1 MGKMPI
7 QDELEKLKLNDKILE
22 AIIDA
27 SFDELFVTNGDGKT
41 LRVSKGA
48 YLRLYGVNPQDLV
61 GKNVQEMETEGSFN
75 PSVFP
80 RILQEKRAI
89 TFVQQTSEG
98 REMLVT
104 STPVF
109 GEDGEIEMVVSN
121 SRDITELIDLQVRIE
136 KAESLN
142 KQYEEEIIS
151 LRNVLLNLNGHIIV
165 ASPQMKGIMQMVSK
179 ISQTDTTVLILG
191 PSGVGKDV
199 VAKTLHRLSYR
210 ADKPFI
216 KINCAA
222 IPESLI
228 EAELFGYE
236 KGAFTGARKEGKRGL
251 MELADDGTLF
261 LDEIGELPLSVQAKL
276 LNFLQEKTMLRVG
289 GTKSIVVD
297 VRIIAATNRNLE
309 EMIKE
314 KMFREDL
321 YYRLAVIPIHIPPL
335 KERPDDISQLIIH
348 YCQEFSQKY
357 NLKRRISP
365 EAFDLLMAYP
375 WPGNIRELQNLIERL
390 VVTANE
396 SVITTEDIPDKIQKA
411 ALGNQQFILGETAN
425 NGSLKE
431 ILNEVE
437 KKVLKLAVQRY
448 KTTRKVADSLGIS
461 QTAVVKK
468 LKKHNMNTENRP

>member
-191 PSGVGKDV
+191 PSG
-199 VAKTLHRLSYR
+199 
-210 ADKPFI
+210 
-216 KINCAA
+216 
-222 IPESLI
+222 
-228 EAELFGYE
+228 
-236 KGAFTGARKEGKRGL
+236 
-251 MELADDGTLF
+251 
-261 LDEIGELPLSVQAKL
+261 
-276 LNFLQEKTMLRVG
+276 
-289 GTKSIVVD
+289 
-297 VRIIAATNRNLE
+297 
-309 EMIKE
+309 
-314 KMFREDL
+314 
-321 YYRLAVIPIHIPPL
+321 
-335 KERPDDISQLIIH
+335 
-348 YCQEFSQKY
+348 
-357 NLKRRISP
+357 
-365 EAFDLLMAYP
+365 
-375 WPGNIRELQNLIERL
+375 
-390 VVTANE
+390 
-396 SVITTEDIPDKIQKA
+396 
-411 ALGNQQFILGETAN
+411 
-425 NGSLKE
+425 
-431 ILNEVE
+431 
-437 KKVLKLAVQRY
+437 
-448 KTTRKVADSLGIS
+448 
-461 QTAVVKK
+461 
-468 LKKHNMNTENRP
+468 